1 MKSRF
6 KQQFKRVVASG
17 FFASLLGIPA
27 IAGAVPEVE
36 PNDTKA
42 DAQALVISADGGA
55 SVTAKLGV
63 AGEATTDIDIY
74 AFDGKAGDVPVITLN
89 ANGGFDAI
97 LYFYDSVGNLLD
109 SNDDAYPPTDG
120 SACITNPMVACD
132 PRIDLQALDADGR
145 YYIAVGPAMRFM
157 YTNYEV
163 HPSFLD
169 PQPGGA
175 YELSLAGVTPMV
187 TDTGGTGGDTGTS
200 GDTGTTGDTG
210 DTGDTGSTGET
221 GETGETA
228 AAASSSVLDPD
239 VMTVMITT
247 LHKGKKDKDEDD
259 DADLGTYNGKK
270 KIAVAIHSMEGFN
283 AMEDVDQNSLTFG
296 ATGDEDSL
304 LKCKKKGKRVKLDGI
319 KDHEKDLVCYFRP
332 DRANL
337 IEGDMSAT
345 LKGRTK
351 DGKEI
356 AGSGILRVFHLP
368 TQKTLNWYERHDLD
382 PRAVKPKKVKK
393 HKNGKKHKK
402 YGKDS

>member
-6 KQQFKRVVASG
+6 KQQLKRVVASG

-74 AFDGKAGDVPVITLN
+74 AFDGKVGDVPVITLN

-210 DTGDTGSTGET
+210 DTGST

-228 AAASSSVLDPD
+228 ATASSSVLDPD

>member
-221 GETGETA
+221 GETA